1 MCVSVCVCE
10 RKRKRE
16 REREREKERERER
29 EREKFD
35 KSNIEFS
42 APSVQKSRRHFFMAE
57 NENSSWLPIF
67 PKFYPFFSHVCFGEH
82 FTFSCLA
89 SLPKIIVELEH
100 QYNLFLKHLKLKIT
114 LHHFSSVR
122 ILLIVLPHIIRNKK
136 ENN

>member
-67 PKFYPFFSHVCFGEH
+67 PKFYPFL
-82 FTFSCLA
+82 FTR
-89 SLPKIIVELEH
+89 
-100 QYNLFLKHLKLKIT
+100 LFW
-114 LHHFSSVR
+114 
-122 ILLIVLPHIIRNKK
+122 
-136 ENN
+136 